1 MYALRQDF
9 TPQKECVKVLHR
21 AQELAVEHNG
31 FMKTSSQAGMQI
43 QWRSDD

>member
-21 AQELAVEHNG
+21 AQELAVEHKWVYEN
-31 FMKTSSQAGMQI
+31 KLTSWHANTVEI
-43 QWRSDD
+43 